1 MTLREGAEYLRVEVD
16 ETVKQLNQEA
26 RSRARRAANALRSSA
41 MRVLTGK
48 RSGKVYKVPDTHGEA
63 TKYTKRLAKKY
74 GYKLR
79 KGGQLYQASAPGES
93 PANRLGNLRRNW
105 RPYALAEEHTGGTK
119 ITARIK
125 SDMPYSD
132 YLDQGTSKMAARP
145 YKEKVKDGAM
155 PKINEIYSNL

>member
-1 MTLREGAEYLRVEVD
+1 MTPREGAEYLRVEVD
-16 ETVKQLNQEA
+16 ETVKRLNQKA
-26 RSRARRAANALRSSA
+26 RSRARRAANALRNS
-41 MRVLTGK
+41 
-48 RSGKVYKVPDTHGEA
+48 A
-63 TKYTKRLAKKY
+63 TKVLAGERHGKEGRVPNTRAKYTM
-74 GYKLR
+74 
-79 KGGQLYQASAPGES
+79 SAPGEP
-93 PANRLGNLRRNW
+93 PAVRTGNLRRNW
-105 RPYALAEEHTGGTK
+105 RQYVLAEEHTGGTK